1 MDILSLIPVSLCNSF
16 QKHDRNS
23 LSRSNMISSG
33 RLFSQYQC
41 WKNNSVKCSAV
52 SVVVVGMS
60 LMSDPSQL
68 VNVIRLLYPLSSGSG
83 PTKSI
88 ATESHQLSGTC
99 QDLAGSWYARCE
111 WGSCGCKGSVVQW
124 FCGSE
129 EGVVAQKRQR

>member
-1 MDILSLIPVSLCNSF
+1 MLE
-16 QKHDRNS
+16 
-23 LSRSNMISSG
+23 
-33 RLFSQYQC
+33 
-41 WKNNSVKCSAV
+41 NNSVKCSAV